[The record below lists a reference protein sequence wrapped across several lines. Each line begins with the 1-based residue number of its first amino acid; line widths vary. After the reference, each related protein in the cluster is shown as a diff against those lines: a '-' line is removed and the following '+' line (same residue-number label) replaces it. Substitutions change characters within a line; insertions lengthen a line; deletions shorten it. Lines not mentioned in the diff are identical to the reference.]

1 MARLMLGTVG
11 GVMGSVEKLSCKI
24 IGIRCLCHCSVWFSS
39 CVILPV
45 ALCLG
50 SASSS
55 IC

>member
-1 MARLMLGTVG
+1 MAGLMLGTVG
-11 GVMGSVEKLSCKI
+11 GVMGSAGKLSTEI
-24 IGIRCLCHCSVWFSS
+24 IGIRCLCYCSIWLSS

-50 SASSS
+50 SVSFP